1 MSVSMIYVD
10 MDGVIANFTKRYM
23 EKFGVHPDIPRKN
36 KDFGPNFVKVIN
48 DGDFGTLEPMPDM
61 HVLLGFLNSLS
72 IPKEILSSTARPENH
87 GMIAPQKQMWLNK
100 HNIAYPANF
109 VPGKQHKAKYATPN
123 SVLIDDTPS
132 VIDAWNQAG
141 GIGILHTDAVSTIAM
156 LKMYV

>member
-1 MSVSMIYVD
+1 MIYVD
-10 MDGVIANFTKRYM
+10 MDGVIADFTKRYM
-23 EKFGVHPDIPRKN
+23 EKFGEHPEGPRRR
-36 KDFGPNFVKVIN
+36 KDFGPNFVKFIE
-48 DGDFGTLEPMPDM
+48 DGEFGTLDKMPDTD
-61 HVLLGFLNSLS
+61 LLISYLNSLS
-72 IPKEILSSTARPENH
+72 TPKEILSSTARPENH

-123 SVLIDDTPS
+123 SILIDDTPV
-132 VIDAWNQAG
+132 VIDAWNKAG